1 MLIFNGTRYYGEV
14 LWTPEDVMELAPSM
28 TRDQAEEWLFRNEG
42 YIQAAMTQRGF
53 DTLEALLRDMAPHEY
68 E

>member
-14 LWTPEDVMELAPSM
+14 LWTIEDVMELAPSM

-42 YIQAAMTQRGF
+42 YIQDAMTQRGL
-53 DTLEALLRDMAPHEY
+53 DTLETLLRDMAPHEY